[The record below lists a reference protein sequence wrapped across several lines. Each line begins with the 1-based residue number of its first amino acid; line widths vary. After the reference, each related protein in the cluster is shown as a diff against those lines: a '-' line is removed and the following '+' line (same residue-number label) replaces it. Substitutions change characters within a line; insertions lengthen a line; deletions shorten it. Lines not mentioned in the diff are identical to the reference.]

1 VFPHHVVGQRGL
13 AHRDVVRQRFGA
25 QQVGAVAGRFKRGDQ
40 RFAGVHIGVL
50 AAIAVQVRPVGAG
63 LVGVQA
69 VLRVPEALLHQLK
82 GFVDPRRGLRFAGHQ
97 RVAVGQQH
105 EGQAVAVVGAVGD
118 AASPLFQSSCQA

>member
-1 VFPHHVVGQRGL
+1 MLSASAAWRTVMLCASVS
-13 AHRDVVRQRFGA
+13 A

-69 VLRVPEALLHQLK
+69 MLRVPEALLHQLK
-82 GFVDPRRGLRFAGHQ
+82 GFG
-97 RVAVGQQH
+97 
-105 EGQAVAVVGAVGD
+105 GAACV
-118 AASPLFQSSCQA
+118 SPAISAWL